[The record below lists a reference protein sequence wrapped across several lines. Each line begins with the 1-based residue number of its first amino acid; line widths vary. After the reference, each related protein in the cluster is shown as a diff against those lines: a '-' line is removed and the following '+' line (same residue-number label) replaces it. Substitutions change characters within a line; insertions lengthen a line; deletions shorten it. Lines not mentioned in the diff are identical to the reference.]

1 MLTKQY
7 MLTKQ
12 SIEKFKWPKVASI
25 LSFFIFI
32 HTFFLWDLKEVWEL
46 KGVNFDIRKLIVVF
60 LLFTPIKF
68 LILNIKKSKNIILIL
83 LSFIVLIF
91 IHLLCNNFIHY
102 NFKVGG
108 VADEKL
114 KYFVFNAK
122 EFLSFGGLFIASFI
136 FIIFKDSFY
145 RCIHN
150 SINFF
155 LVLNFIFQFLE
166 FIGLLNFGKTPSV
179 FINFSL
185 DARYSGLFEEPS
197 HLALAYGPIF
207 YVYCLEMVNNYQ
219 KNVKNYLF
227 ISLLFISSLLSLSA
241 TLIVS
246 YTLAFVLIFF
256 HILNK
261 LSYKRICIYILG
273 FFISFSLLLNI
284 NQLHDRF
291 FDKENLSNKVIRL
304 HTASAFNSLG
314 ESNLV
319 GYGFNHY
326 KRSFYDYIDSITH
339 HGGPAPLVY
348 NYNDG
353 ANNLNKLLGEF
364 GLIGAFLI
372 FYVIYKIF
380 KNIKKY
386 DILFSFCSFSF
397 LILTFIRGAGYFNAG
412 YFISILILIFS
423 DIRSMKK

>member
-1 MLTKQY
+1 MFKKQ
-7 MLTKQ
+7 L
-12 SIEKFKWPKVASI
+12 IEKLKGRKLASI

-32 HTFFLWDLKEVWEL
+32 LTFFLWDLKELWDL
-46 KGVNFDIRKLIVVF
+46 KGVNFDFRQLIAVF
-60 LLFTPIKF
+60 LLFTPIEF
-68 LILNIKKSKNIILIL
+68 LILNIRKSKNIILIL
-83 LSFIVLIF
+83 LFFIALIF
-91 IHLLCNNFIHY
+91 IHLLYNNFIHY
-102 NFKVGG
+102 NFEVGG

-114 KYFVFNAK
+114 KYFFFNDK
-122 EFLSFGGLFIASFI
+122 DFLSFGGIFIASFI
-136 FIIFKDSFY
+136 FIIFRDSFY
-145 RCIHN
+145 RGIHN

-166 FIGLLNFGKTPSV
+166 FIGLLSFGKTPSV
-179 FINFSL
+179 FINFGL
-185 DARYSGLFEEPS
+185 NARYSGLFEEPS

-207 YVYCLEMVNNYQ
+207 YVYCLEMVSDNQ
-219 KNVKNYLF
+219 KNVKSYLF
-227 ISLLFISSLLSLSA
+227 ISLLLISSLLSLSA

-246 YTLAFVLIFF
+246 YTLAIVLIFF

-326 KRSFYDYIDSITH
+326 KRSFYDYIDSITL
-339 HGGPAPLVY
+339 HGGPAPVLY

-364 GLIGAFLI
+364 GLLGGFLI
-372 FYVIYKIF
+372 LYVIYKIF

-397 LILTFIRGAGYFNAG
+397 LILTFIRSAGYFNAG
-412 YFISILILIFS
+412 YLISVLILIFS